1 MRIHRLELTAFGPFA
16 GTESV
21 DLDAVGA
28 DGLFLVHGDTGAG
41 KTSLLD
47 AVAYALFGRV
57 PGPRNDA
64 RRLRCDR
71 APDEAIT
78 QVQLVATLGG
88 HRVEI
93 TRRPE
98 YLRPKARGSGSTLQ
112 RGRVSLR
119 WLDPPAAGSGARVEG
134 LSRVD
139 EVGDAVVD
147 LLGMSADQFFQVVL
161 LPQGEFA
168 RFLRADTADRG
179 DLLARLFATDRFDR
193 VEDWFVQARRLA
205 GQRLRDCEDRVREM
219 AARVIEAARSET
231 VPGPDE
237 GWLADLRDGLADRSA
252 LAAEAAAR
260 AGIVAEASATA
271 LRAATERAARIER
284 LRGIR
289 VRQLAL
295 DRAAPEVELDR
306 RRLAAHTRAGPVV
319 AAARTLQA
327 ARDAR
332 GTRRG
337 YLTAAQEQLQALAV
351 VGAEGDRLNLGLLSG
366 DVVAIRAAA
375 GVDRERAGSLI
386 PLIAEA
392 QEQTRDQAALA
403 AARRRH
409 HRDEAAAVEVEQR
422 LAALPPRLAELDHR
436 VTESRSARDRLP
448 AARTDLAAAEEVRDA
463 AVAIATCRERAAG
476 AAREAAAAIDRHQA
490 AVDERQA
497 LVQRRIDGMAAELA
511 RSLTPGV
518 ACPVCGAADHPSPA
532 TADRPAVGAELVEEA
547 HRVER
552 CAAVEREHAAAR
564 RWTADTE
571 LAGVIQRS
579 AGLAPVDARSAVR
592 ERRVAVDRLA
602 AVARNLDALV
612 GLREA
617 AGKALFEQ
625 ELRRDELGSLV
636 STGAAEIASLA
647 ARMEQRGSR
656 LHRMR
661 GGHES
666 IQQRR
671 DHLLRRAS
679 ALDAV
684 AESSSAVAEADRQV
698 ERASAALDELLA
710 DSGFGSVAAAVD
722 AADVDAPALAERI
735 RATEV
740 QAAALRTQAADPEL
754 AGLDEHEH
762 LDLAGLTTAAAADR
776 ARAEQHRQLAE
787 ALSDRV
793 RQVAAAAARLV
804 DAWSAAQP
812 ARAHDRQVAAL
823 TEVMLGRGA
832 NALGMSLRTYVL
844 AHRLAQVAAAATD
857 RLIRMSG
864 GRYSFVHSTERES
877 RGRAGGL
884 GLEIMD
890 GWSGLVRPAKTL
902 SGGESFLAS
911 LALALGL
918 ADVVAAESGGRQL
931 DTLFVDEGFGSLDP
945 EALDLAMATLDELR
959 AGGRVIGVVS
969 HVDEL
974 RLRIPHQIKVSRGRH
989 GSTVEVIGG
998 TPTGAGDGSP
1008 CSC

>member
-71 APDEAIT
+71 AAADAVT
-78 QVQLVATLGG
+78 TVRLVATLGG

-93 TRRPE
+93 VRRPE
-98 YLRPKARGSGSTLQ
+98 YLRPKARGTGSTLQ
-112 RGRVSLR
+112 RGKVSLR
-119 WLDPPAAGSGARVEG
+119 WLDPPAAGVPSARIDG
-134 LSRVD
+134 LTRVD
-139 EVGDAVVD
+139 EVGDAVID

-179 DLLARLFATDRFDR
+179 DLLGRLFAADRFDR
-193 VEDWFVQARRLA
+193 IEDWFVQARRIT

-219 AARVIEAARSET
+219 AARVAEAARTEP
-231 VPGPDE
+231 VPIPDP
-237 GWLADLRDGLADRSA
+237 GWLADLRDGLADRTA
-252 LAAEAAAR
+252 LATEHAAR
-260 AGIVAEASATA
+260 TVARRAESAAA
-271 LRAATERAARIER
+271 LRAASERSARVDR

-289 VRQLAL
+289 ARRRGLDAAADAVEQDRQ
-295 DRAAPEVELDR
+295 
-306 RRLAAHTRAGPVV
+306 RLAAHTCAGPVV
-319 AAARTLQA
+319 AAARALASALELQQARRRHRA
-327 ARDAR
+327 AADER
-332 GTRRG
+332 
-337 YLTAAQEQLQALAV
+337 LQALAAT
-351 VGAEGDRLNLGLLSG
+351 GTDTDRLNLGMLSG
-366 DVVAIRAAA
+366 DVVAIRSAA
-375 GVDRERAGSLI
+375 GVDREQAGALI
-386 PLIAEA
+386 PLVAEA
-392 QEQTRDQAALA
+392 DEQARDQAALT

-422 LAALPPRLAELDHR
+422 LAALPPRLAELDRR

-448 AARTDLAAAEEVRDA
+448 AARSELAAAQAVRDA
-463 AVAIATCRERAAG
+463 AAAVPTLRDAAARAARDT
-476 AAREAAAAIDRHQA
+476 ATATDRHQA
-490 AVDERQA
+490 AVDERQR
-497 LVQRRIDGMAAELA
+497 LVQRRIDGMATELA
-511 RSLTPGV
+511 AALVPGT
-518 ACPVCGAADHPSPA
+518 ACPVCGSAEHPSPA
-532 TADRPAVGAELVEEA
+532 TAGSSPVAAEVVAAAHRAEQRAAVGREE
-547 HRVER
+547 
-552 CAAVEREHAAAR
+552 AAAR
-564 RWTADTE
+564 RWTADAA
-571 LAGVIQRS
+571 LAAAERVS
-579 AGLAPVDARSAVR
+579 AGLTPEAAESAVR
-592 ERRVAVDRLA
+592 DRRAVADRLD

-625 ELRRDELGSLV
+625 ELRRDELGALV

-647 ARMEQRGSR
+647 ARIEQRGVR

-661 GGHES
+661 AGHRS
-666 IQQRR
+666 IQLRR
-671 DHLLRRAS
+671 DYLLRRAS
-679 ALDAV
+679 ALDAL
-684 AESSSAVAEADRQV
+684 AET
-698 ERASAALDELLA
+698 SAALAHATDQVVQASATVTGLLA
-710 DSGFGSVAAAVD
+710 ESGFPTVAAARE
-722 AADVDAPALAERI
+722 ATAVDAPALAERI
-735 RATEV
+735 RAFEV
-740 QAAALRTQAADPEL
+740 EAAAVRTQEADPEL
-754 AGLDEHEH
+754 VGLDEHECI
-762 LDLAGLTTAAAADR
+762 DLAGLAATAEADR
-776 ARAEQHRQLAE
+776 ERAEVRQHQARALT
-787 ALSDRV
+787 DRV
-793 RQVAAAAARLV
+793 HQVATAAARLV
-804 DAWSAAQP
+804 AAWRAVEP
-812 ARAHDRQVAAL
+812 ARAHDRQVSAL
-823 TEVMLGRGA
+823 TEVMQGRGA
-832 NALGMSLRTYVL
+832 NLLGMSLRTYVL

-857 RLIRMSG
+857 RLTRMSA
-864 GRYSFVHSTERES
+864 GRYSFVHSTEREA

-884 GLEIMD
+884 GLEILD

-918 ADVVAAESGGRQL
+918 ADVVAAEAGGRQL

-959 AGGRVIGVVS
+959 AGGRTIGVVS

-974 RLRIPHQIKVSRGRH
+974 RLRIPRQIKVGRSPH
-989 GSTVEVIGG
+989 GSTTEMIGI
-998 TPTGAGDGSP
+998 GSA